1 MGKSKLRELWEWVDK
16 QVEPKDDED
25 LKARR
30 AKLDDITKKYFPP
43 LGGFLG
49 DPQDVD
55 PAKIKRFNEKV
66 GDYLDDV
73 SQTPERIEKKVFGV
87 IDEATRALKPVV
99 NDPSSLLNQASTDVG
114 DDLTDTP
121 ASDPGAGGAGVQAV
135 ETGNGGGDGGQ
146 GQAVADPTSA
156 SSARGLIEDQ
166 ATDNSHEGPPDKEQV
181 IGGPEASDQV
191 GCVGC
196 EAGAATR
203 DPVDDL
209 MFAPLPAFPD
219 VPAPGAA
226 HGEGKED

>member
-73 SQTPERIEKKVFGV
+73 SETPERIEKKVFGV
-87 IDEATRALKPVV
+87 IGEATRALKPVV

-121 ASDPGAGGAGVQAV
+121 ASDPGRRRGRRSGGRDWEWGWRWWPGAGSGRSYV
-135 ETGNGGGDGGQ
+135 GLLCRRPNRGPSGR
-146 GQAVADPTSA
+146 PILWLNRSRA
-156 SSARGLIEDQ
+156 S
-166 ATDNSHEGPPDKEQV
+166 P
-181 IGGPEASDQV
+181 
-191 GCVGC
+191 
-196 EAGAATR
+196 
-203 DPVDDL
+203 
-209 MFAPLPAFPD
+209 
-219 VPAPGAA
+219 
-226 HGEGKED
+226 